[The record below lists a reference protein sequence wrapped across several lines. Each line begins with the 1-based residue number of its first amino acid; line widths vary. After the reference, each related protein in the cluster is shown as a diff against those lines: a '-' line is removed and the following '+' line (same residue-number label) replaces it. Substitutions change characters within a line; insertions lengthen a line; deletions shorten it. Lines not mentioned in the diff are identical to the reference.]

1 MKRSLLQQALS
12 ACVFL
17 CSAAAHAQQP
27 VPFYTAEHAVAG
39 LHRTHTVPRAQAF
52 ALAAPDLSS
61 ALARHC
67 AGPAALGQARDAWVK
82 TALAWESLAAVS
94 VGPLVERRSLR
105 SIDFQPLRPDLLK
118 RMMARQPRNLDDM
131 QRVGTPAKGLPALEH
146 LLWSAPVEPGTPGCT
161 YAVLAAQEV
170 QDEANALRDAFNAL
184 ASAPLDATDAGT
196 AFAEFINQWLG
207 GLERLRWPGL
217 EKPLREAQT
226 RGGKPSFARAASG
239 QTVAAWRAHWAA
251 LRSLAVAESGTNP
264 VPGDAAVSIETYLRG
279 RGQVGLAERWREAV
293 QKADGAMQSLA
304 SADTA
309 RVESASADLKVL
321 TALMQNEVGAALE
334 VGIGDGE

>member
-1 MKRSLLQQALS
+1 MKAVGLAPTAFFAFGYLPAHPRRDTPYITHHTMALKDPFKALRPFS
-12 ACVFL
+12 AGGQ
-17 CSAAAHAQQP
+17 SGQIYS
-27 VPFYTAEHAVAG
+27 VP
-39 LHRTHTVPRAQAF
+39 
-52 ALAAPDLSS
+52 ALE
-61 ALARHC
+61 
-67 AGPAALGQARDAWVK
+67 QARDAWVK

-170 QDEANALRDAFNAL
+170 HNEANALREAFNAL
-184 ASAPLDATDAGT
+184 ASAPPEATDAGT

-239 QTVAAWRAHWAA
+239 QTVTAWRASCACRPRPCRSATWRRRRPG
-251 LRSLAVAESGTNP
+251 LR
-264 VPGDAAVSIETYLRG
+264 
-279 RGQVGLAERWREAV
+279 RWR
-293 QKADGAMQSLA
+293 S
-304 SADTA
+304 S
-309 RVESASADLKVL
+309 R
-321 TALMQNEVGAALE
+321 
-334 VGIGDGE
+334 